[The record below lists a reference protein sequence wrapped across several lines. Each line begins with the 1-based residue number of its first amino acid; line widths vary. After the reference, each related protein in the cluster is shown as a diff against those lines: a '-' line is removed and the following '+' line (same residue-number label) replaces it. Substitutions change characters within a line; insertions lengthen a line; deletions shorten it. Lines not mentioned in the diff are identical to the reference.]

1 MKRAII
7 GTLTAVGLTLTM
19 SAGAS
24 AHYLHIET
32 PDGETH
38 HHWVGGP
45 ALPGQG
51 AGLIPGGPTGQDTI
65 APAHEAGLVKACEAI
80 RANGNGVVDIF
91 GPYIPGQETCRHGGR

>member
-24 AHYLHIET
+24 AHNLHITT

-51 AGLIPGGPTGQDTI
+51 EGLIPGGPDGSWTI
-65 APAHEAGLVKACEAI
+65 VPAHEGGLVNACQAI
-80 RANGNGVVDIF
+80 RANGNEVVDIF
-91 GPYIPGQETCRHGGR
+91 GPGGNTCRHGGQ